1 MANKSDIELRNFFT
15 QIDKDGKWVIEHI
28 IIIIKLLEE
37 ICVCRNLL
45 HLRFLVDNKI
55 TCPNTTIIGDNL
67 IDFNDFKT
75 LLKGLDNRLT
85 DRDVSIDFLLD
96 YQKLS

>member
-15 QIDKDGKWVIEHI
+15 QIDKD
-28 IIIIKLLEE
+28 
-37 ICVCRNLL
+37 
-45 HLRFLVDNKI
+45 
-55 TCPNTTIIGDNL
+55 GDNL

-85 DRDVSIDFLLD
+85 DRDILEVLSVSDADEDGALNYEEFVHFLRAEKVKDHEDDLE
-96 YQKLS
+96 YSISELQM